1 MKGTNWKTAA
11 VVAAVLVAAV
21 TIGMSAR
28 AESGGGLWEM
38 PLPEGWRVEGTL
50 GEACRALEDASRKTD
65 PKGRGLRFEVE
76 EDLSVQLMAI
86 TNCRRMT
93 FRDAALWLAE
103 FTHGGPGK
111 TRLEAVFCGDTAIL
125 AAGWCVAEPVVFAL
139 DARDAES
146 GEAVPGARVEN
157 RWGLGAWTGQA
168 EGDGEVKMCLLYRPS
183 WRRSIGGH
191 WLAGE
196 SQEEVEAKIVAEGY
210 VSAQVRFL
218 PEWGR
223 VAKIPVLRVEMRRTG
238 DGGNAGK
245 F

>member
-1 MKGTNWKTAA
+1 MAA
-11 VVAAVLVAAV
+11 GILAAVLVAAV
-21 TIGMSAR
+21 TLVMPAR

-38 PLPEGWRVEGTL
+38 PLPGGWRTEGTL
-50 GEACRALEDASRKTD
+50 GEACRALEEASRKTD
-65 PKGRGLRFEVE
+65 PNGRGLRFEVE
-76 EDLSVQLMAI
+76 EELSGQSVQLMA
-86 TNCRRMT
+86 TADCGRMT

-103 FTHGGPGK
+103 ITHGGPEK

-125 AAGWCVAEPVVFAL
+125 AAGRCVAEPVVFAL

-183 WRRSIGGH
+183 WRISIGGH
-191 WLAGE
+191 WLASE
-196 SQEEVEAKIVAEGY
+196 SEEVDAKIVAEGY
-210 VSAQVRFL
+210 ESAKVRFL

-223 VAKIPVLRVEMRRTG
+223 VANIPVLRVEMRRTG
-238 DGGNAGK
+238 DGGSAGK